1 MNKLLLLNGIVL
13 VVSLSEGLI
22 QPWNPPLA
30 PWVVTIGLLYWLSL
44 RQPVEW
50 TPWFWLTAGLG
61 MDILSAHALGV
72 NSLYLFLAGWLVSIK
87 RSDGG
92 FDFDLM
98 TQKSRAAGGL
108 LLLLVFGWPWYL
120 LIGWGNVL
128 QWMVAAGNGFMY
140 VLLGVIMIGLT
151 SWLRHRGNGVSI

>member
-1 MNKLLLLNGIVL
+1 
-13 VVSLSEGLI
+13 
-22 QPWNPPLA
+22 
-30 PWVVTIGLLYWLSL
+30 
-44 RQPVEW
+44 
-50 TPWFWLTAGLG
+50 

-120 LIGWGNVL
+120 LIGWGNAS